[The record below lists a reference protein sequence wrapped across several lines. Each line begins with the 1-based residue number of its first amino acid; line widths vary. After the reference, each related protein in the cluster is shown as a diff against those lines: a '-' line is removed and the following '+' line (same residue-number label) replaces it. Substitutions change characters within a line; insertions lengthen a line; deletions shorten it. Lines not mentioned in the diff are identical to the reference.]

1 MRARRGP
8 RPGQA
13 GSGFVR
19 YTPPTKPAELEGP
32 PEPPELELERV
43 RDWYAAN
50 GMPYTA
56 DDLEVR

>member
-1 MRARRGP
+1 
-8 RPGQA
+8 
-13 GSGFVR
+13 VR